1 MTPTPSPETRPAIAI
16 GIGCRKSCTGETIAA
31 LVRRALGGLERDAGD
46 AGARL
51 FSTQWKGSEPG
62 LMEAAAILGLPLI
75 LLPQDMLLAAAPRCE
90 TRSARVEA
98 LTGLPSV
105 AEAAALAGAGAASRL
120 VVKRI
125 SEGGAS
131 CAVALASEWV

>member
-1 MTPTPSPETRPAIAI
+1 MTPTPSPGAIAI
-16 GIGCRKSCTGETIAA
+16 GIGCRKGCAGETIAA
-31 LVRRALGGLERDAGD
+31 LVRHALEGLERDAGD

-51 FSTQWKGSEPG
+51 FSTQQKGGEPG
-62 LMEAAAILGLPLI
+62 LVEAAAILGLPLI

-90 TRSARVEA
+90 TRSVRVEV

-105 AEAAALAGAGAASRL
+105 AEAAALAGAGAGSRL
-120 VVKRI
+120 LVKRI

-131 CAVALASEWV
+131 CAIARASE